1 MNMHQNETCFDGPCG
16 GQGPVLSIRR
26 LLLCLFILCAGSP
39 GASGAQPDDRVEHL
53 EQLVEQQRKQLL
65 DQQDQISRQLQLIES
80 IQAQLQA
87 LQKEK
92 ETAPRVVLDDPE
104 PPATPTTVKAGK
116 PAVAE
121 PEKAPGVPDLKT
133 MSNSEL
139 VKLWQKDRIPLDE
152 FQTDVAADRGF
163 FLVSNDQSYL
173 LRVYGSARMLATY
186 DSKQAFSPFD
196 LDFPVVPTGPR
207 DVSNSNYNWTMNQTR
222 FGIDFLYGDFLA
234 FKSEF
239 DFKGRNEKFRIRHM
253 FMRSESWLFGQHWS
267 SFNSVPFLP
276 LIADGHGT
284 GGGAGTRPVQI
295 KYMQQRGH
303 LTYKISLEDNKPK
316 LFAADSFDA
325 DVDNPIP
332 NLAGNVDYKR
342 DWGQLRIAAEV
353 SPNRV
358 KFDGGTSSDLGWGLI
373 LAGKYRLN
381 DSTTLM
387 ANIMGLSGT
396 LGTTV
401 DWTYVPND
409 MVYNPSKG
417 EFQNIK
423 VWGGQVS
430 LMHYWNADFISTAAF
445 SYMDVD
451 TRAFQGPLTV
461 TEGNKALV
469 NLFYRPSSGRLQG
482 LTVGAEIERAART
495 NINRSKNDL
504 TRFSVLAYFD
514 F

>member
-1 MNMHQNETCFDGPCG
+1 
-16 GQGPVLSIRR
+16 LSRRRR
-26 LLLCLFILCAGSP
+26 LLFLFILCAGLP
-39 GASGAQPDDRVEHL
+39 GTSGAQPGDRVEHL

-65 DQQDQISRQLQLIES
+65 DQQDQISRQLELIES
-80 IQAQLQA
+80 VQAQLQA

-92 ETAPRVVLDDPE
+92 EAAPQVVADSE
-104 PPATPTTVKAGK
+104 SPATPATVKVENTVDAR
-116 PAVAE
+116 
-121 PEKAPGVPDLKT
+121 PEKVTDVPNLKT
-133 MSNSEL
+133 MTNSEL

-186 DSKQAFSPFD
+186 DSNQAFSPFD

-207 DVSNSNYNWTMNQTR
+207 DVSNSTYNWTMNQTK
-222 FGIDFLYGDFLA
+222 FGIDFIYGDFLA

-253 FMRSESWLFGQHWS
+253 FMRSKSWLFGQHWS
-267 SFNSVPFLP
+267 AFNSVPFLP
-276 LIADGHGT
+276 LIVDGHGT

-295 KYMQQRGH
+295 KYMQRRGDF
-303 LTYKISLEDNKPK
+303 TYKISLEDNKPK
-316 LFAADSFDA
+316 IVAADFFDA
-325 DVDNPIP
+325 TVDNPVP
-332 NLAGNVDYKR
+332 NLAGNLDYKR
-342 DWGQLRIAAEV
+342 NWGQLRFAAEV
-353 SPNRV
+353 TPNRV
-358 KFDGGTSSDLGWGLI
+358 KFDGGTSKDLGWGLI
-373 LAGKYRLN
+373 LAGKYRIT
-381 DSTTLM
+381 DSSTLL
-387 ANIMGLSGT
+387 ANIMSLSGT

-401 DWTYVPND
+401 DWTFVPND

-423 VWGGQVS
+423 GWGGQVS

-445 SYMDVD
+445 SYMNVD

-504 TRFSVLAYFD
+504 TRFSILAYFD